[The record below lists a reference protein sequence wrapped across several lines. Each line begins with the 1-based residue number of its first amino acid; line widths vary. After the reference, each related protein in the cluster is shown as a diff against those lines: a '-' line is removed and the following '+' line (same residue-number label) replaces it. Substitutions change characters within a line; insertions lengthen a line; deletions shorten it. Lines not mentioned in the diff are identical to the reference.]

1 MSTLNTYF
9 VLIQAKYE
17 VQYLEELLTKQSQP
31 ETSPIQLQRHQEE
44 YLQPFD
50 SIQNSNYLSPLSN
63 HNTSHCV
70 LNTQKHHQ
78 RYKHGFNVR
87 PRTTTPRMY
96 SNYPAYT
103 FSTNSISSNE
113 QEYSLEDV
121 DDAAVTIY
129 PDQSNLNPTSCPKN
143 FRIKPHSIPDRRKV
157 QNEFLKQS
165 AKKELSQQNEWSS
178 GINVCDTYPENENFQ
193 SIRYINEMIPEH
205 KSASTS
211 PPPLCSIDDADKNF
225 PLNHDI
231 NSSNPCIDLQD
242 INFVDDQSRK
252 YIPRLFQKR
261 NT

>member
-1 MSTLNTYF
+1 M
-9 VLIQAKYE
+9 
-17 VQYLEELLTKQSQP
+17 EELLTKQSQP
-31 ETSPIQLQRHQEE
+31 ETSPMQLQRHQEE

-63 HNTSHCV
+63 HNTSHCG
-70 LNTQKHHQ
+70 LNTQKHHK

-121 DDAAVTIY
+121 DDAVATIY

-143 FRIKPHSIPDRRKV
+143 FRSKTHSIPDRRKV
-157 QNEFLKQS
+157 QNEFLKQN
-165 AKKELSQQNEWSS
+165 ALKELSQQNEWNSD
-178 GINVCDTYPENENFQ
+178 IHVCDTYPENENFQ
-193 SIRYINEMIPEH
+193 SIRYIDEMIPEN

-242 INFVDDQSRK
+242 INFIDNQSRK

>member
-1 MSTLNTYF
+1 M
-9 VLIQAKYE
+9 E
-17 VQYLEELLTKQSQP
+17 DLLTKQSQP
-31 ETSPIQLQRHQEE
+31 ETSPMQLQRHQEE

-63 HNTSHCV
+63 HNTSHYI
-70 LNTQKHHQ
+70 LNTQKHHK
-78 RYKHGFNVR
+78 RYNYGFNVR

-121 DDAAVTIY
+121 DDAAGTIY
-129 PDQSNLNPTSCPKN
+129 PDKSNLNPTSCSKN
-143 FRIKPHSIPDRRKV
+143 FRIKTHSIPDRRIV
-157 QNEFLKQS
+157 QNEFRKQN
-165 AKKELSQQNEWSS
+165 AQKELSQQNEWDS
-178 GINVCDTYPENENFQ
+178 GKHVCDTYPENANFQ
-193 SIRYINEMIPEH
+193 SIRYIDEMIPEH

-231 NSSNPCIDLQD
+231 NSSTPCIDLKD
-242 INFVDDQSRK
+242 INFVDNQSRK
-252 YIPRLFQKR
+252 YIPRLFERR